1 MKVRPERWYHHCFD
15 CLVFL
20 NILLN
25 MIIYLQTRDATYV
38 VQGKPV
44 NDTRVSKFH
53 YKTLRI
59 HWLHEEYCY

>member
-1 MKVRPERWYHHCFD
+1 
-15 CLVFL
+15 
-20 NILLN
+20 